1 MSRPRGFAPWNPRAD
16 KTALVEAI
24 SDLLIEYGDQLPLTL
39 RQLFYLL
46 VVRSLVEKTERAY
59 QSLCSD
65 TVARAR
71 RAQMLPM
78 DAFRDDGFSAE
89 PPAGWVSAE
98 SFLHN
103 VHRWAEDFT
112 LDRQRG
118 QSIKLALWCETQ
130 GMAPQLRRV
139 ADDYSVPVLSSGGF
153 DSITAKHEQARKL
166 GGYHV
171 LHIGDYDPSGLHM
184 SMVDAPRRL
193 DRYDGSVDIE
203 RIALTDDD
211 APGGNLPHFEA
222 STKRKDPRY
231 KWFVQNFGHR
241 CWELD
246 AMPPPDL
253 RTRVE
258 NEILKRIDIDA
269 WNHAIEI
276 ERAETESM
284 SLVMDT
290 YRSICNQGRKSSGE
304 VDQ

>member
-139 ADDYSVPVLSSGGF
+139 ADEFSVPVLSSGGF

-171 LHIGDYDPSGLHM
+171 LHIGDHDPSGVTLYG
-184 SMVDAPRRL
+184 SLDEDVRAFAEYYGEEITFERLAVTPDQVQLYGLPTAPVKNAAHSHAHSFT
-193 DRYDGSVDIE
+193 GETVQAE
-203 RIALTDDD
+203 AL
-211 APGGNLPHFEA
+211 
-222 STKRKDPRY
+222 DPR
-231 KWFVQNFGHR
+231 
-241 CWELD
+241 
-246 AMPPPDL
+246 DL
-253 RTRVE
+253 AGIVRE
-258 NEILKRIDIDA
+258 
-269 WNHAIEI
+269 AIEAHFDMGEYDRVVEREVG
-276 ERAETESM
+276 ERARLLER
-284 SLVMDT
+284 L
-290 YRSICNQGRKSSGE
+290 KS
-304 VDQ
+304 